1 MDLNEEVKDDRTLFD
16 MLCEYYTALM
26 MEKELRI
33 KSR

>member
-1 MDLNEEVKDDRTLFD
+1 MDLTEEVKDERTLFD

-33 KSR
+33 ESR